1 MVVTV
6 PIVFDKPLNIWLGL
20 VLLALLL
27 AQATSGILMVR
38 GRRKLF
44 AYHVSNAGIIAMV
57 LGVHAFYGIGIWF
70 FDFRYG

>member
-27 AQATSGILMVR
+27 LQATSGILMVR
-38 GRRKLF
+38 GRRSLF
-44 AYHVSNAGIIAMV
+44 AYHVLNAGLIAMV